1 MRDHNKIAVK
11 TTYLCHKHF
20 KVLGIL
26 IDKSATTSTVDLFRD
41 KYGFKR
47 MKDTD
52 YDYDKLKNLWSF
64 TFVRNPWDR
73 LVSTWASKVENTL
86 EHCFK
91 KHPEYKMEMGMSF
104 DAFIK
109 SIDRISEPPEWWDA
123 HIRPQWYSTCNWR
136 GDVILDYIGRME
148 NYDEDLRHI
157 QKHMTLE
164 PIRPKTLNKTKRND
178 YRTYYNNITA
188 RIVAKI
194 YERDIDLFKYSY

>member
-1 MRDHNKIAVK
+1 
-11 TTYLCHKHF
+11 
-20 KVLGIL
+20 
-26 IDKSATTSTVDLFRD
+26 
-41 KYGFKR
+41 
-47 MKDTD
+47 
-52 YDYDKLKNLWSF
+52 
-64 TFVRNPWDR
+64 
-73 LVSTWASKVENTL
+73 
-86 EHCFK
+86 
-91 KHPEYKMEMGMSF
+91 MSF

-178 YRTYYNNITA
+178 YRTYYNSITA

>member
-11 TTYLCHKHF
+11 TTHLCHKHF

-26 IDKSATTSTVDLFRD
+26 IAKSATTSTVDLFRD

-123 HIRPQWYSTCNWR
+123 HIRPQWYSTCNLR

-178 YRTYYNNITA
+178 YRTYYNSITA

>member
-26 IDKSATTSTVDLFRD
+26 IAKSATTSTVDLFRD

-178 YRTYYNNITA
+178 YRTYYNSITA